1 MKDTMVLV
9 VINYDVIGDQG
20 KKELVSHFE
29 TMRFPCASEDVLP
42 VCFDPPRDG
51 SRMSVQISTVG
62 HAVDLNRHDN

>member
-1 MKDTMVLV
+1 MNDAMVLV
-9 VINYDVIGDQG
+9 VINYDVIDQG

-51 SRMSVQISTVG
+51 SRMAVRISIVG